1 MLFHPTLYFLF
12 EVFGIVAFA
21 LIIAREFIQKN
32 YARVWEIVACAIFGL
47 ILEIGDTSFAHS
59 YSYGSGF
66 LFQIIN
72 VPVAVGL
79 GWAVIIYCAMLLSD
93 QYDIP
98 WQFRPFLDALTALTL
113 DLVMDVVAIR
123 IGFWQWPIALNQE
136 WYGVPYE
143 NFAGWIFVVLSF
155 SFLIRFIRT
164 LNIRRFWTKVL
175 MFWVPLIAYAGLMAQ
190 LALYGLVSVIP
201 YGINHWTIFM
211 EFRYH
216 PELSVIYA
224 PQVEQWKLI
233 VLVVTIVELVNLVT
247 FAMIVY
253 RKHFT
258 WHFDILSFGILSGI
272 HLFFFIAIFTTG
284 IYHELPIVIPL
295 ALAMFLV
302 HCFLHFFPYLL
313 NPKRIYFFKKMRMV
327 AEDKGERIGAMIDA
341 AFR

>member
-1 MLFHPTLYFLF
+1 
-12 EVFGIVAFA
+12 
-21 LIIAREFIQKN
+21 
-32 YARVWEIVACAIFGL
+32 
-47 ILEIGDTSFAHS
+47 
-59 YSYGSGF
+59 
-66 LFQIIN
+66 
-72 VPVAVGL
+72 
-79 GWAVIIYCAMLLSD
+79 
-93 QYDIP
+93 
-98 WQFRPFLDALTALTL
+98 
-113 DLVMDVVAIR
+113 
-123 IGFWQWPIALNQE
+123 
-136 WYGVPYE
+136 
-143 NFAGWIFVVLSF
+143 
-155 SFLIRFIRT
+155 
-164 LNIRRFWTKVL
+164 
-175 MFWVPLIAYAGLMAQ
+175 MAQ